1 MEHDYKIPPE
11 GCIFR
16 NKSNPDDFSSALY
29 IGEGRTIDEWEEV
42 PISIYDEW
50 QKEAAEKSRAEMGMP
65 HIG

>member
-1 MEHDYKIPPE
+1 MEHAYKEPRE

-42 PISIYDEW
+42 PIEVFEEYQAE
-50 QKEAAEKSRAEMGMP
+50 QEAKSLNGMEM
-65 HIG
+65 IT